1 MSVKIHPSW
10 KLVLANEFEKPYWQE
25 LISFIEGEYSKNI
38 CFPKRENIF
47 RAFDITPFDVVKVV
61 ILGQDPYHTPGA
73 AMGMCFSVPDGS
85 KTQPSLQNIFKE
97 LGSDVGITRYNK
109 SKTTQKRWDL
119 YEKWSYLAPLVGQL
133 KWGIRDGTM
142 DEEAELWVQ
151 RSSFSEVSTDLT
163 DWAEQGVLLLN
174 SVLTVRSHEAAS
186 HHGVWWEIFTDEV
199 IRLLSE
205 KREHLVF
212 ILWGNYAISK
222 KHLIDEWKHLIITS
236 PHPSPFSAYKGFF
249 GSRPFSRANEYLRK
263 WGIKGI
269 EW

>member
-61 ILGQDPYHTPGA
+61 ILGQDPYHTPGV

-109 SKTTQKRWDL
+109 SKTTQKR
-119 YEKWSYLAPLVGQL
+119 
-133 KWGIRDGTM
+133 
-142 DEEAELWVQ
+142 
-151 RSSFSEVSTDLT
+151 
-163 DWAEQGVLLLN
+163 
-174 SVLTVRSHEAAS
+174 
-186 HHGVWWEIFTDEV
+186 
-199 IRLLSE
+199 
-205 KREHLVF
+205 
-212 ILWGNYAISK
+212 
-222 KHLIDEWKHLIITS
+222 
-236 PHPSPFSAYKGFF
+236 
-249 GSRPFSRANEYLRK
+249 
-263 WGIKGI
+263 
-269 EW
+269 